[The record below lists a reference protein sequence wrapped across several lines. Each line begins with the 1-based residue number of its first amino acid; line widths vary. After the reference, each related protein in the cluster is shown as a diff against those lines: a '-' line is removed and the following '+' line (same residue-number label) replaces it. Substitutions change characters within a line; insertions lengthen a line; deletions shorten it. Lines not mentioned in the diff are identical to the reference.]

1 MKKLIYLFLTVLIV
15 ACSDDNSVSVTTTP
29 EIGDFRDGGIVFWID
44 ASGQHGLVCAVEN
57 QGGIGMASDPFGNP
71 LPEGLV
77 TSTAMGTGSLNT
89 DAIIAAIGGIEAD
102 YAAALVRSYNGGGFS
117 DWYLPSRDELNEMY
131 FNKETINTSSNING
145 GSTFPVGDFEYW
157 SSSTYNE
164 SMFFAQ
170 NFDDGE
176 QRGKGHSLRHQ
187 VRAIR
192 SF

>member
-102 YAAALVRSYNGGGFS
+102 YAAALVS
-117 DWYLPSRDELNEMY
+117 L
-131 FNKETINTSSNING
+131 
-145 GSTFPVGDFEYW
+145 GD
-157 SSSTYNE
+157 
-164 SMFFAQ
+164 
-170 NFDDGE
+170 
-176 QRGKGHSLRHQ
+176 RK
-187 VRAIR
+187 
-192 SF
+192 